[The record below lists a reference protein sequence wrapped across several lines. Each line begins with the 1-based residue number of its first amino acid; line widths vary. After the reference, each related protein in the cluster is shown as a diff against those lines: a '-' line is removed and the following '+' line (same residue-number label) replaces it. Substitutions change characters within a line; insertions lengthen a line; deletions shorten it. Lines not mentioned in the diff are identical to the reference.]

1 MTKFYISILLIFINF
16 AFYSQGNPCENHDAK
31 YEKKFSKALSEK
43 DPNKRLEKLE
53 KVAVDFPAQAK
64 TYFYLA
70 NIANRD
76 AQTLLGKEIKKKH
89 TTNKKSKSLLPSND

>member
-31 YEKKFSKALSEK
+31 FEKKFSKALSEK
-43 DPNKRLEKLE
+43 DPDKRLEKLE

-76 AQTLLGKEIKKKH
+76 AQTLFGQGNQKEAYNQQKKA
-89 TTNKKSKSLLPSND
+89 TIF